1 MNLKEILDH
10 PGKQLRQDLAGEYD
24 VTALRILII
33 LVATLA
39 IILALTVQNKW
50 VLAGILA
57 YVILP

>member
-10 PGKQLRQDLAGEYD
+10 PGKQLHQDLAGEYD
-24 VTALRILII
+24 VTALRILLI